1 MSDLFG
7 HIEPS
12 APFKDIG
19 NQRPSVAEEKAQL
32 CLTLN
37 RLLQTPPRA
46 LGAAS
51 IQRVRE
57 WRYSHK
63 QALRVLQNKASSRQE
78 LLTAINTM
86 QGFEA

>member
-7 HIEPS
+7 HAPEA
-12 APFKDIG
+12 APFKDIR
-19 NQRPSVAEEKAQL
+19 NQRPSAAEEKAQL

-57 WRYSHK
+57 FKHAHK
-63 QALRVLQNKASSRQE
+63 ASLKVLQSKSSSRQE
-78 LLTAINTM
+78 LESAINTM
-86 QGFEA
+86 RGFE